1 MPSLPLAAILGVFTL
16 AGSLG
21 ANKLYY
27 VRNRTNRSPNAGPV
41 PVRYRTYTRV
51 NRQLFA
57 LIKMPALKLF
67 LCRANLD
74 WISRVEGRSAE
85 AHRLNRMNRRLKS
98 PPRTAPISCGSR
110 EAMH

>member
-27 VRNRTNRSPNAGPV
+27 VRNRANRSPNAGPA

-74 WISRVEGRSAE
+74 WISRVEGRSASP
-85 AHRLNRMNRRLKS
+85 KS
-98 PPRTAPISCGSR
+98 HEQASEVSAAYRANILWQP
-110 EAMH
+110 